1 MFVGQ
6 DHEEFMITGGKKF
19 TQGKTV
25 CCSVFHA
32 CSLHWARL
40 MLATNSCRQF

>member
-19 TQGKTV
+19 TQGKQFAVQYSMHAT
-25 CCSVFHA
+25 CSGEY
-32 CSLHWARL
+32 
-40 MLATNSCRQF
+40 